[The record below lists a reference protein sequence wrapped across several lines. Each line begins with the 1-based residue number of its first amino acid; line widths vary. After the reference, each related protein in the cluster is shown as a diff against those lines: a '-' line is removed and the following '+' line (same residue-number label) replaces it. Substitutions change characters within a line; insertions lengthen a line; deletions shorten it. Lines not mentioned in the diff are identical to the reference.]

1 MGERNPVRPWLI
13 ALAVLT
19 VALTTAS
26 RFWPTVS
33 SIEVRVDG
41 HYGFDD
47 VVALADVAEGDPLL
61 WVTQW
66 RLRHLEADPWVA
78 HATVTRVWP
87 DGLLIDVWER
97 KPLARPAGQAP
108 AFVWAEDGSVLPE
121 PPAEV
126 LQSLPVLDGW
136 GRDRT
141 QEALA
146 LLRLLNSR
154 GVEVVQYSPEGF
166 EIAMGNARVFTPSLE
181 ALRRHWAAVQSHD
194 AGRLAV
200 YPWGV
205 SHEE

>member
-1 MGERNPVRPWLI
+1 MRTWLV
-13 ALAVLT
+13 ALAVVT
-19 VALTTAS
+19 VALTAAS

-33 SIEVRVDG
+33 TIQVRIDG
-41 HYGFDD
+41 HYSAAE
-47 VVALADVAEGDPLL
+47 VVALADVTEGDPLL

-66 RLRHLEADPWVA
+66 RLRNLANDPWVA
-78 HATVTRVWP
+78 HARVTREWP
-87 DGLLIDVWER
+87 TGLTIDVWER
-97 KPLARPAGQAP
+97 NPLARPAGTAP
-108 AFVWAEDGSVLPE
+108 SFVWAEDGTVLPE
-121 PPAEV
+121 PPPEV
-126 LQSLPVLDGW
+126 WGGLPVVDGW

-141 QEALA
+141 DEALG

-154 GVEVVQYSPEGF
+154 GVKVVQYSPEGF
-166 EIAMGNARVFTPSLE
+166 EIAMGNASVFTPSIE